1 MRFVEPFKQLNAF
14 AKFAWFMVGYNV
26 LVIIWGAFVRASKS
40 GDGCGSHYP
49 LCDGANLV
57 PLDPTLATVIEFL
70 HRVTTGLD
78 GVLVLVL
85 CIWAFL
91 AFGKRNPVRRV
102 AVFSLVFILTE
113 GAIGAFLVKFQL
125 VADNISLNRAVTMS
139 FHLVNTLI
147 LLLFLTLTAWFASG
161 GQTLKIRGNERRA
174 AFVGLGLFLVVLIGM
189 SGAVSALGN
198 TLFPGH
204 ELSEALKQPNV
215 PLVLKVFIWLELWH
229 PFLSVL
235 TSIYLIALAQP
246 LRSIRSAVWTRRFA
260 NSALLIIG
268 TQVIFGTFTLIFLAP
283 IWMQLVHLLLA
294 QLMWIS
300 LILLSATALAEPKFA
315 HAADD
320 RFFQRTV

>member
-1 MRFVEPFKQLNAF
+1 MRVVESSKPLNAF
-14 AKFAWFMVGYNV
+14 AKFAWFVVAYNV

-49 LCDGANLV
+49 LCDGVNLV

-78 GVLVLVL
+78 GILVLAL
-85 CIWAFL
+85 FIWAFL
-91 AFGKRNPVRRV
+91 TFGKKSWVRRTT
-102 AVFSLVFILTE
+102 VFSLFFILTE

-125 VADNISLNRAVTMS
+125 VADNVSLNRAITMS

-161 GQTLKIRGNERRA
+161 GQKLKIRINERRA
-174 AFVGLGLFLVVLIGM
+174 MFVGLGLFLVILIGM

-204 ELSEALKQPNV
+204 ELSDALNQQDV
-215 PLVLKVFIWLELWH
+215 PLVLKVFIALELWH

-246 LRSIRSAVWTRRFA
+246 LRSARNSDWTRIFA
-260 NSALLIIG
+260 NSTLLTLG
-268 TQVIFGTFTLIFLAP
+268 AQVIFGTSTLIFLAP
-283 IWMQLVHLLLA
+283 VWMQLTHLLLA

-300 LILLSATALAEPKFA
+300 LVLLSAAALAEPKFA
-315 HAADD
+315 HAANES
-320 RFFQRTV
+320 FVQTTV